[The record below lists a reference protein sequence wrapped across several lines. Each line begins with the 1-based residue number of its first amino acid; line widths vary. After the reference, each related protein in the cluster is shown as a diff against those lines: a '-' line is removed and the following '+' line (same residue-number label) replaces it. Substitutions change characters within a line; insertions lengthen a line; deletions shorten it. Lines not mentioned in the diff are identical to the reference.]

1 MAGLDKI
8 IERIRS
14 DTEAQCRSISEATE
28 KNISSL
34 MEKAQ
39 SEAAAKAEA
48 IIADAKRE
56 AAIIGEKA
64 VSGSRQKANQI
75 MLAAK
80 SEAINSI
87 LSEALN
93 NMNTMPDDEYFAAVL
108 SLAVKYSENRKGGVM
123 SFNEKDLKRLPND
136 FEEKLHSAGCDVVIS
151 SKPNNTIENGFIM
164 AFGDVEENCTFGAL
178 ADEKRDILKEKIY
191 KIIF

>member
-8 IERIRS
+8 IERIKS
-14 DTEAQCRSISEATE
+14 DTEAQCRSISEASE

-39 SEAAAKAEA
+39 REAEEKADA

-56 AAIIGEKA
+56 AAVIGEKA

-80 SEAINSI
+80 SEAINGI

-93 NMNTMPDDEYFAAVL
+93 AMDNMPDDEYFAAIL
-108 SLAVKYSENRKGGVM
+108 SLAVKYAEKRKGGVM
-123 SFNEKDLKRLPND
+123 SFNEKDLKRISKD
-136 FEEKLHSAGCDVVIS
+136 FEDKLHSAGCNVTINSEPD
-151 SKPNNTIENGFIM
+151 NTIENGFIM

-191 KIIF
+191 QIIF

>member
-8 IERIRS
+8 IERIKS
-14 DTEAQCRSISEATE
+14 DTEAQCRSISEASE

-39 SEAAAKAEA
+39 REAEEKADA

-56 AAIIGEKA
+56 AAVIGEKA

-80 SEAINSI
+80 SEAINGI

-93 NMNTMPDDEYFAAVL
+93 AMDNMPDDEYFAAVL
-108 SLAVKYSENRKGGVM
+108 SLAVKYAEKREGGVM
-123 SFNEKDLKRLPND
+123 SFNEKDLKRLPKD
-136 FEEKLHSAGCDVVIS
+136 FESKLHSAGCDVTINS
-151 SKPNNTIENGFIM
+151 EPDNTIENGFIM

-191 KIIF
+191 QIIF